1 MLRRFARQPGHRLP
15 NQIIAFLV
23 IATLSSALATIGVV
37 GTLAAFDQLGPEGPW
52 TTALVFWIGDF
63 VALVVL
69 GPLFGAVL
77 LRLLRHSELWARAHA
92 VLRGG
97 RLRGAFGYK
106 LVFNV
111 VLVIAVMLIADQV
124 QTYESAFL
132 IFFVLIPQARLSDVP
147 VILTS

>member
-1 MLRRFARQPGHRLP
+1 
-15 NQIIAFLV
+15 
-23 IATLSSALATIGVV
+23 
-37 GTLAAFDQLGPEGPW
+37 
-52 TTALVFWIGDF
+52 VFWIGDF

-77 LRLLRHSELWARAHA
+77 LRLLRHSELWAQAHA

-132 IFFVLIPQARLSDVP
+132 IFFVLIPQLWLTYTESPMATTVSLAAVSFLVVVLLWLPGPTQFCCPAP
-147 VILTS
+147 VAIAITPPPANF